1 MLWVLCFSHSWELTQ
16 NRSEWSGS
24 SRNLIGAHRMLW
36 YPELPLA
43 YSFFFFFNLL
53 MLSSLYVWF
62 LVCNVEEK
70 RIKCAVLC
78 GLFSI
83 RYSIKLRKKKKKR
96 WKITRCS
103 SVVFLSSLNG
113 NKSHL
118 LPSDISWNFASVCVR
133 EGGKS
138 LFKIDL
144 APEDFGVYTIFFFHL
159 K

>member
-1 MLWVLCFSHSWELTQ
+1 MSDSLSVMLRKRELSVQCF
-16 NRSEWSGS
+16 
-24 SRNLIGAHRMLW
+24 
-36 YPELPLA
+36 
-43 YSFFFFFNLL
+43 
-53 MLSSLYVWF
+53 VVF
-62 LVCNVEEK
+62 LVSD
-70 RIKCAVLC
+70 IPSSFA
-78 GLFSI
+78 
-83 RYSIKLRKKKKKR
+83 KKKKKR